1 VRSVIP
7 TSALATAVFAVAL
20 VSGCSTSTA
29 GSAAP
34 DAPTAGAD
42 AGSTQ
47 GTGSA
52 DPSEGNA
59 ANAGTGDN
67 AGTDGSGS
75 GAPKVTTALDTT
87 RFQSTPCSV
96 LTTAQQQAL
105 GITKAG
111 KPTPDPAGAT
121 CNWDLASPVAV
132 YGFGFDVTFPAG
144 QAKGLGNAYQAGGSQ
159 MKALPDI
166 GGQPAVTQPSQNTGG
181 NCTIWVGATDEIE
194 YAATVS
200 IATGPH
206 ASDPCTVATRI
217 ATDATTTMRSR
228 A

>member
-7 TSALATAVFAVAL
+7 TSALATAVVALAL
-20 VSGCSTSTA
+20 VSGCSTSTT
-29 GSAAP
+29 GSPAP
-34 DAPTAGAD
+34 DATG
-42 AGSTQ
+42 TQ

-52 DPSEGNA
+52 DPSAENGGNA
-59 ANAGTGDN
+59 GDAGNAGDDGT
-67 AGTDGSGS
+67 AGSNSGT
-75 GAPKVTTALDTT
+75 GAPKVTTPLDTT
-87 RFQSTPCSV
+87 RFQPTPCSV

-121 CNWDLASPVAV
+121 CNWDLTSPVAV

-144 QAKGLGNAYQAGGSQ
+144 QAKGLANAYQAGGAE

-166 GGQPAVTQPSQNTGG
+166 GGQPAVTQPSENTGG
-181 NCTIWVGATDEIE
+181 NCTIWVGATDEVE

-200 IATGPH
+200 IPTGPH
-206 ASDPCTVATRI
+206 ASDPCTVATQI